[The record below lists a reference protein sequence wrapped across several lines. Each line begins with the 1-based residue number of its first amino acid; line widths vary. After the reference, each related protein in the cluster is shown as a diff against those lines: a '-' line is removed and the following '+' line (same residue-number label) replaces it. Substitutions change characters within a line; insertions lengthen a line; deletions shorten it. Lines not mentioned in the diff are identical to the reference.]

1 MYYSAR
7 TQMCKNP
14 HIYDIID
21 AKMLTS
27 KNNKSSRD
35 NSLDVSSTMCTIRT
49 IKSNQ
54 NQYL

>member
-21 AKMLTS
+21 AKMITS
-27 KNNKSSRD
+27 KSNKSSRD